1 MYRFD
6 QFFLAFFAT
15 NEKNGHGLKLNEIVA
30 PKNYYGYCSMMKFSL
45 YLLQNSSGPFLLCM
59 GKDTK

>member
-30 PKNYYGYCSMMKFSL
+30 PKNYYGYCSMMKFS
-45 YLLQNSSGPFLLCM
+45 
-59 GKDTK
+59 